1 MECENRIQMREETKE
16 AQSMK
21 AERLLKENEMDQN
34 KELEIIRIQQELEMA
49 KLALPT
55 YTSDTIFTYFKRRK
69 Q

>member
-55 YTSDTIFTYFKRRK
+55 YTSDTIFTYFKTRK